1 MGFMMGRMNLKK
13 TAVIFFLFNFI
24 TMGDLPI
31 IQDPINL
38 ANTKREKRKPAQ
50 TDSSQKIKKE
60 TKNGRNNPIKDQR
73 TSPNNKN
80 NHNKD

>member
-1 MGFMMGRMNLKK
+1 VIQDGRMNLKN
-13 TAVIFFLFNFI
+13 TAVFYFLFNFI

-38 ANTKREKRKPAQ
+38 TTTKREKRKPAQ
-50 TDSSQKIKKE
+50 ADSQEKIKKE
-60 TKNGRNNPIKDQR
+60 IKDERNNTLKDQR